1 MPELRSASSAEQTPL
16 PLRVDSPRLIRIVR
30 CLVGHTV
37 EDVEREL
44 ILSSLDH
51 YGGSRTYAAKVLG
64 ISIRCLRNK
73 INLYARRGIAVPP
86 PGRREDM
93 RTERGH

>member
-1 MPELRSASSAEQTPL
+1 MPELRFASPAEQMPL
-16 PLRVDSPRLIRIVR
+16 PCRVDPPRLIRIVR

-44 ILSSLDH
+44 ILSTFDR

-73 INLYARRGIAVPP
+73 CMQRG
-86 PGRREDM
+86 E
-93 RTERGH
+93 

>member
-1 MPELRSASSAEQTPL
+1 MPELRSASSAEQMPL
-16 PLRVDSPRLIRIVR
+16 PWRVDSPRLTRIVR

-73 INLYARRGIAVPP
+73 INRYAARGIAVPP
-86 PGRREDM
+86 PGRREEM
-93 RTERGH
+93 RAERGH